1 MASIF
6 DLISSSL
13 DSGAVSQISA
23 QLGQDPDTTRNAINS
38 ALPMLLGAVTKSAQA
53 DNGAGLA
60 NALNSRHD
68 GSLLN
73 DVAGYLSKN
82 DQSDGAGI
90 LRHVLGS
97 NQEVA
102 ASTLQKAAGVD
113 KEKAAALL
121 ATLAPVVLGALGKT
135 KRESG
140 LRDED
145 LTSVLDGETRA
156 LEEKAPGMMSAL
168 TGMLDADGDG
178 DTDLSDVLSRG
189 SKMLGGLFG
198 K

>member
-13 DSGAVSQISA
+13 DSSAVSQISA
-23 QLGQDPDTTRNAINS
+23 QLGQDSNTTRNAINS
-38 ALPMLLGAVTKSAQA
+38 ALPMLIGALTKSAKA
-53 DNGAGLA
+53 DSGTGLA
-60 NALNSRHD
+60 RALNSRHD
-68 GSLLN
+68 GSVLD

-90 LRHVLGS
+90 LRHVLGA
-97 NQEVA
+97 NQDLA
-102 ASTLQKAAGVD
+102 ASTLQMASGVD
-113 KEKAAALL
+113 KEQASSLL

-135 KRESG
+135 KRDSG

-145 LTSVLDGETRA
+145 LTRVLDGETRA

-178 DTDLSDVLSRG
+178 NTELSDVLSRG
-189 SKMLGGLFG
+189 SRMLGGLFR
-198 K
+198 